1 MIAVHAP
8 SEHTVTA
15 VQKAIDE
22 VLGEFVPTGELW
34 RLHVPVRAHVTEI
47 LSDRTPLEDRT
58 AAAIVH
64 RIGFVLG
71 QLEGMDPLPH
81 RGVEKLRQCIDELL
95 GGGLPLRPLG

>member
-1 MIAVHAP
+1 MTTVHAP

-15 VQKAIDE
+15 VRNAIAE
-22 VLGEFVPTGELW
+22 VLAEFVPTRDLW
-34 RLHVPVRAHVTEI
+34 RLHVPVRAHVMEI
-47 LSDRTPLEDRT
+47 LSEKTPQEDRT

-71 QLEGMDPLPH
+71 QLKGMEPLPH
-81 RGVEKLRQCIDELL
+81 EGAEKLRRRIDDLL